1 MRLIRWVSFG
11 TDIISG
17 ISKTEGKHLE
27 TNTADYHRFTADSVK
42 AYVSGFDYGGKKGVG
57 IIFFVEGMSKS
68 DKGIA
73 IWVTLVDMQTGNV
86 LMTDRVE
93 GKVGMAFG
101 FRNYWASGI
110 KSVIEEVR
118 KHKFNEWK
126 NKY

>member
-1 MRLIRWVSFG
+1 
-11 TDIISG
+11 
-17 ISKTEGKHLE
+17 
-27 TNTADYHRFTADSVK
+27 
-42 AYVSGFDYGGKKGVG
+42 
-57 IIFFVEGMSKS
+57 MSKS